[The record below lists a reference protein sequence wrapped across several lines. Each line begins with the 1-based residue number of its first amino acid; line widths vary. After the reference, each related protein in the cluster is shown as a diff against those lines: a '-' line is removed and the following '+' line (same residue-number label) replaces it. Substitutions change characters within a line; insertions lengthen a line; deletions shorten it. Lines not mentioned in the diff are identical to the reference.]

1 MSEDTAYSL
10 IITDTTTDSSTDA
23 SIDKK
28 NVSFVDISY
37 TIQSWS
43 LFEKQPPK
51 KILDH
56 VRYVCQK

>member
-1 MSEDTAYSL
+1 MSEDAPYSL
-10 IITDTTTDSSTDA
+10 IITNTTTELNDSSMDA
-23 SIDKK
+23 STDRK

-43 LFEKQPPK
+43 LFRKQPPK

-56 VRYVCQK
+56 VR